1 MSVEIERERDG
12 SASPRWR
19 NLFPIAPGS
28 DGWQNGDRERQLA
41 TGKYQF
47 PSGQN
52 HFTVLHFFFLPVF
65 QKQQLYSLWCTF
77 GVGPPL
83 KGKREKRERGLDGRD
98 FFWMS
103 YAKISQPLSVDLT
116 WAMASADLMQNP
128 TPEECESELAAYL
141 PHRACQRERASNPRR
156 SLPIQRHRFLSRKA
170 ESPLTDPPRSWG
182 PRHEQ
187 LADLVIYLLFS
198 LVAVA
203 NMAWA

>member
-1 MSVEIERERDG
+1 MSRDSLFWVLSIKYLGNKTRVSGDRERERDG

-98 FFWMS
+98 VFLDVVRED
-103 YAKISQPLSVDLT
+103 ISAV
-116 WAMASADLMQNP
+116 
-128 TPEECESELAAYL
+128 EC
-141 PHRACQRERASNPRR
+141 R
-156 SLPIQRHRFLSRKA
+156 SDVGDGIS
-170 ESPLTDPPRSWG
+170 
-182 PRHEQ
+182 
-187 LADLVIYLLFS
+187 
-198 LVAVA
+198 
-203 NMAWA
+203 